1 MPQMTTVFDGLLPAS
16 LDPGNAPGA
25 PVVVWTPTKSGIWH
39 VIISAPDEPD
49 APFGSKD
56 DVFVDTNGGGI
67 INGFTQDA
75 SPGITPFQDLTVTPT
90 ESAVLGAVPGHDVR
104 IVVRVALIAP
114 ADGSPIDDGET
125 DIVPLA
131 VLKRALDI
139 EADDDSFDQLL
150 IDLEGR
156 AAAYVERMTA
166 RRWSS
171 PIDSTKVIQ
180 GRGSRTLWL
189 PGRIATDP
197 QVVVVR
203 ERAIYGGVWEVL
215 AADEYEIRE
224 GESLVRLDGAPWSK
238 LAEYELSFS
247 DGYLIGEAPQ
257 DIQDLVIDLVSIAY
271 SGFVDDGVKSESI
284 GDYSYTLDA
293 SVATAASSLSD
304 TSTNTMNRRRPLHV

>member
-1 MPQMTTVFDGLLPAS
+1 MQMTTVFDGNVPAS
-16 LDPGNAPGA
+16 ANPGVDPGA
-25 PVVVWTPTKSGIWH
+25 PVVVWTPTKSGIYS
-39 VIISAPDEPD
+39 IILSAPDEPG
-49 APFGSKD
+49 APFLFGD
-56 DVFVDTNGGGI
+56 DVLVDMGAAIPGI
-67 INGFTQDA
+67 IAEPTVIGNITDQFQIKFVAGEPLRLESFRGVA
-75 SPGITPFQDLTVTPT
+75 SR
-90 ESAVLGAVPGHDVR
+90 AVVQVG
-104 IVVRVALIAP
+104 VVSY
-114 ADGSPIDDGET
+114 ADGSPVESGET
-125 DIVPLA
+125 KIVPLA

-150 IDLEGR
+150 IDLESR

-257 DIQDLVIDLVSIAY
+257 DIQDLVIDLVAIAH
-271 SGFVDDGVKSESI
+271 SGFIDDGVKQESI

-293 SVATAASSLSD
+293 SVTAAATSLSD
-304 TSTNTMNRRRPLHV
+304 TSVQTMNRRRPLHV

>member
-1 MPQMTTVFDGLLPAS
+1 MQMTTVFDGLLPAS
-16 LDPGNAPGA
+16 LNPGVDLGE
-25 PVVVWTPTKSGIWH
+25 PVVVWTPTRDGIYF
-39 VIISAPDEPD
+39 VATSCPDEPGIPLGYNAATNVD
-49 APFGSKD
+49 LDNVGGG
-56 DVFVDTNGGGI
+56 FVDPIVAGGSI
-67 INGFTQDA
+67 IDQFENVVPPA
-75 SPGITPFQDLTVTPT
+75 NPGTAELATRRGEP
-90 ESAVLGAVPGHDVR
+90 VR
-104 IVVRVALIAP
+104 VVVRVGVIAY
-114 ADGSPIDDGET
+114 ADAGPTPSET
-125 DIVPLA
+125 SIVPLD

-139 EADDDSFDQLL
+139 EATDDSFDQILV
-150 IDLEGR
+150 DLESR
-156 AAAYVERMTA
+156 AAAYVERMTG
-166 RRWSS
+166 RRWSA
-171 PIDSTKVIQ
+171 PTDIVKVIQ

-197 QVVVVR
+197 QVIVVR

-215 AADEYEIRE
+215 DADEYEVRD

-247 DGYLIGEAPQ
+247 DGYPIGDAPQ

-271 SGFVDDGVKSESI
+271 SGFIDDGVKSESI